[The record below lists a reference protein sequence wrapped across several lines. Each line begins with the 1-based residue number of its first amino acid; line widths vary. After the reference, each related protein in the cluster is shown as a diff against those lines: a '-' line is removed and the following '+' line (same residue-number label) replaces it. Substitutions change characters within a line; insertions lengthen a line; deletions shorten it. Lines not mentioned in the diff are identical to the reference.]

1 MVELFYTEHGLPIDK
16 DKTYDYANRYQIAY
30 LPANFDGNN
39 YEDRPNDRSIKLH
52 FNREPRFYSWIG
64 FHNGNYSTSFKQI
77 LCTRRIKN
85 VVQRST
91 WFQKRYDGALFGNR
105 IS

>member
-39 YEDRPNDRSIKLH
+39 YEDRPNDRLS
-52 FNREPRFYSWIG
+52 
-64 FHNGNYSTSFKQI
+64 NYI
-77 LCTRRIKN
+77 LIVN
-85 VVQRST
+85 HA
-91 WFQKRYDGALFGNR
+91 FIHG
-105 IS
+105 